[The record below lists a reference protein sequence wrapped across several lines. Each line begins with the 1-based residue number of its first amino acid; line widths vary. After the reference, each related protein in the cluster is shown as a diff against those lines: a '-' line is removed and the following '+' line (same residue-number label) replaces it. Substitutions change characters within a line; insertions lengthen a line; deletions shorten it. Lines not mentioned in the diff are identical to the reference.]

1 MRIDLT
7 NTAASQIANEPGT
20 QQVNGKNAAV
30 SQAVASEDRATLTS
44 DKASVSA
51 LVSAALNSP
60 EIRQDKVA
68 SLQQAIASGQYELD
82 PAKIAASMID
92 EHA

>member
-1 MRIDLT
+1 MRIDLL
-7 NTAASQIANEPGT
+7 NSVASQIASE
-20 QQVNGKNAAV
+20 QS
-30 SQAVASEDRATLTS
+30 SQAAEAQNASVAPRDEDRATLVS
-44 DKASVSA
+44 DSGSVGS
-51 LVSAALNSP
+51 LVSAAMSSP

-68 SLQQAIASGQYELD
+68 ALQQAISSGKYELD

>member
-1 MRIDLT
+1 MRIDLL
-7 NTAASQIANEPGT
+7 NSAASQISSEPG
-20 QQVNGKNAAV
+20 
-30 SQAVASEDRATLTS
+30 SQAAEAQNASVTPRDEDRATLVS
-44 DKASVSA
+44 DAGSVSS
-51 LVSAALNSP
+51 LVSAAMSSP

-68 SLQQAIASGQYELD
+68 ALQQAISSGKYELD

>member
-7 NTAASQIANEPGT
+7 QTAANQISSEPNPKQVVANRE
-20 QQVNGKNAAV
+20 ASV
-30 SQAVASEDRATLTS
+30 SLGSSEDRTTLTS
-44 DKASVSA
+44 APDSVMA
-51 LVSAALNSP
+51 LVSTAMASP
-60 EIRQDKVA
+60 EIRQDKVD
-68 SLQQAIASGQYELD
+68 SLKQAISSGQYELD